1 MSRAVV
7 VLNPTKV
14 DDREAFRAAVCQA
27 MKEHGWAEPLWR
39 ETTPEDPG
47 RGQAEAAVAAGVD
60 LVIACGGDGTVTAC
74 AEAVAGTGMPL
85 AIIPLGTGNLLAR
98 NVGLPMGLEE
108 ALAVALG
115 GPQQPIDAGRVNGS
129 LFVVMAGLGL
139 DARMLD
145 DTSEPLK
152 KRIGWLAYAMTAVR
166 HLGDRPIRV
175 AVTADGGRRRR
186 FLASAVIVG
195 NVGWLQGGVPLLPE
209 ARPDDGQLDAVVLIA
224 GGLAGWLSV
233 AADILLRRRA
243 RGGTHRIRFAELEVA
258 LGAEQLWELDG
269 EVAGSTRRLTVLAQ
283 PGALLLRVPPE
294 AA

>member
-14 DDREAFRAAVCQA
+14 DDHEAFRAAVCQA

-152 KRIGWLAYAMTAVR
+152 KRIGWLAYALTAVR

-269 EVAGSTRRLTVLAQ
+269 EVVGSTRRLTVLAQ

>member
-1 MSRAVV
+1 
-7 VLNPTKV
+7 
-14 DDREAFRAAVCQA
+14 
-27 MKEHGWAEPLWR
+27 
-39 ETTPEDPG
+39 
-47 RGQAEAAVAAGVD
+47 
-60 LVIACGGDGTVTAC
+60 
-74 AEAVAGTGMPL
+74 MPL

-152 KRIGWLAYAMTAVR
+152 KRIGWLAYALTAVR

-258 LGAEQLWELDG
+258 LGAEQLRELDG

>member
-14 DDREAFRAAVCQA
+14 DDREAFRTAVCQA

-139 DARMLD
+139 DARMLN

-152 KRIGWLAYAMTAVR
+152 KRIGWLAYALTAVR